1 VPFSSSAREKKIKI
15 TGINHFLLT
24 LTLSPAFAEAASR
37 RQAPGERG
45 GHSSPQ
51 RSWGVFWYIFI
62 KKKVGFAWTYIR
74 IRLGDTMEFTRKIL
88 DAVGNTP
95 LVPLVHVT
103 RGIRPTLRAKLEY
116 FNPTGSVKDRMALY
130 MVEDAERSGLLKPG
144 GTIVEGSSGNTGA
157 ALAMIAAVKGY
168 KCIITMPDKMSNEKR
183 NFMTALGAQ
192 VIVTPTDVP
201 PDSPQSYYSV
211 ARRIAAET
219 PNAWYPDQYNNPK
232 NIEAHYHTTGP
243 EIWEQTGGQIDYLV
257 AGIGTGGTLSGAGK
271 YLKER
276 KPDTKVI
283 AVDPEGSVFYEYFKT
298 ARLPHPHVY
307 QVEGIGED
315 YLVKAVDFSLI
326 DDILQV
332 NDKNSFLMARRL
344 AREEG
349 IFAGG
354 SSGSAV
360 WAALK
365 LAAQADA
372 DKHIVVI
379 LPDSGDRY
387 LSKFYNDEWMKKN
400 GFLV

>member
-1 VPFSSSAREKKIKI
+1 
-15 TGINHFLLT
+15 
-24 LTLSPAFAEAASR
+24 
-37 RQAPGERG
+37 
-45 GHSSPQ
+45 
-51 RSWGVFWYIFI
+51 
-62 KKKVGFAWTYIR
+62 
-74 IRLGDTMEFTRKIL
+74 
-88 DAVGNTP
+88 
-95 LVPLVHVT
+95 LVHVT
-103 RGIRPTLRAKLEY
+103 KAIKPVLWAKLEY

-168 KCIITMPDKMSNEKR
+168 RCIITMPDKMSDEKK
-183 NFMTALGAQ
+183 NLMIALGAE
-192 VIVTPTDVP
+192 VIITPTDIP

-243 EIWEQTGGQIDYLV
+243 EIWEQTGGHVDYLV

-276 KPDTKVI
+276 RPNTKVV

-298 ARLPHPHVY
+298 GKLPRPHIY

-315 YLVKAVDFSLI
+315 YLAKAVDFSLI
-326 DDILQV
+326 NDIIQV
-332 NDKNSFLMARRL
+332 DDKNSFLMARSL

-365 LAAQADA
+365 LATRIDA
-372 DKHIVVI
+372 DKQIVVI

-387 LSKFYNDEWMKKN
+387 LSKFYNDEWMRRK
-400 GFLV
+400 GFLKEENDGI

>member
-1 VPFSSSAREKKIKI
+1 MKS
-15 TGINHFLLT
+15 TQN
-24 LTLSPAFAEAASR
+24 
-37 RQAPGERG
+37 
-45 GHSSPQ
+45 
-51 RSWGVFWYIFI
+51 
-62 KKKVGFAWTYIR
+62 
-74 IRLGDTMEFTRKIL
+74 IL
-88 DAVGNTP
+88 NAVGNTP
-95 LVPLVHVT
+95 LVRLVHVAKT
-103 RGIRPTLRAKLEY
+103 IRPVLWAKLEY

-168 KCIITMPDKMSNEKR
+168 RCIITMPNKMSNEKKK
-183 NFMTALGAQ
+183 FMIALGAE
-192 VIVTPTDVP
+192 VIITPTDVP

-211 ARRIAAET
+211 ARRIASET

-276 KPDTKVI
+276 KPDVKVI

-298 ARLPHPHVY
+298 GKLPRPHVY

-315 YLVKAVDFSLI
+315 YLAKAVDFSLI
-326 DDILQV
+326 DDIIQV
-332 NDKNSFLMARRL
+332 DDKNSFLMARRL

-354 SSGSAV
+354 SSGSVV

-365 LAAQADA
+365 LAAAIDA
-372 DKHIVVI
+372 GKNIVVI

-387 LSKFYNDEWMKKN
+387 LSKIYNDEWMRKN
-400 GFLV
+400 GFLDS

>member
-1 VPFSSSAREKKIKI
+1 MKSTP
-15 TGINHFLLT
+15 N
-24 LTLSPAFAEAASR
+24 
-37 RQAPGERG
+37 
-45 GHSSPQ
+45 
-51 RSWGVFWYIFI
+51 
-62 KKKVGFAWTYIR
+62 
-74 IRLGDTMEFTRKIL
+74 IL
-88 DAVGNTP
+88 NTVGNTP
-95 LVPLVHVT
+95 LVRLVHVT
-103 RGIRPTLRAKLEY
+103 KSIRPVLWAKLEY
-116 FNPTGSVKDRMALY
+116 FNPTGSVKDRMAFY

-168 KCIITMPDKMSNEKR
+168 RCIITMPNKMSNEKKK
-183 NFMTALGAQ
+183 FMIALGAE
-192 VIVTPTDVP
+192 VIITPTDVP

-211 ARRIAAET
+211 ARRITSET

-276 KPDTKVI
+276 RPKVKVV

-298 ARLPHPHVY
+298 GKLPRPHLY

-326 DDILQV
+326 DDIIQV
-332 NDKNSFLMARRL
+332 DDKNSFLMARRL

-365 LAAQADA
+365 LAAPIDA
-372 DKHIVVI
+372 DKNIVVI

-387 LSKFYNDEWMKKN
+387 LSKFYNDEWMRKN
-400 GFLV
+400 GFLKQEDTHEI